1 MPRMESVPKARYR
14 VYRDRAN
21 EFATQMDRAAAE
33 SAWSSVGL
41 LAVHTVISA
50 CDALTVEQAGRRW
63 SGQDHSG
70 IVGMVESLDL
80 PDTKKVLRQISDVLE
95 MKNQVE
101 YESRPFTER
110 ESEDLRLAAARI
122 LKWITARLP
131 G

>member
-1 MPRMESVPKARYR
+1 
-14 VYRDRAN
+14 
-21 EFATQMDRAAAE
+21 
-33 SAWSSVGL
+33 
-41 LAVHTVISA
+41 
-50 CDALTVEQAGRRW
+50 
-63 SGQDHSG
+63 
-70 IVGMVESLDL
+70 MVDSLDL

-122 LKWITARLP
+122 LKWITASLP